1 MLLQLLEQAINKRFR
16 IPKKLIIHT
25 DRGTPFSSK
34 TYNNFSKKYEE
45 YFIPSMARENTPTD
59 NCVAERFLR
68 TLKEH
73 KIHET
78 TIEEKFTNAI
88 AINPNFSSYRAGVFS
103 RRRTTESLFPSRKES
118 W

>member
-1 MLLQLLEQAINKRFR
+1 MLSVKIKLMLLQLLEQAINKRFR

-25 DRGTPFSSK
+25 DRSSK
-34 TYNNFSKKYEE
+34 TYNNFSKKYQE

-78 TIEEKFTNAI
+78 TIE
-88 AINPNFSSYRAGVFS
+88 
-103 RRRTTESLFPSRKES
+103 
-118 W
+118 